1 MDMTLVPPQAL
12 MPGDSVIIDN
22 QPLRVKAVE
31 GPDHLDTFDI
41 YLTGDNGDCH
51 KIVHDAVLLINE

>member
-1 MDMTLVPPQAL
+1 MTLVPPQAL

-22 QPLRVKAVE
+22 QPLTVKVVE

-41 YLTGDNGDCH
+41 YLTGHNGDCH
-51 KIVHDAVLLINE
+51 KIVRDVVQLVVAE